1 MLKLNSYKVEELE
14 GIEIHWKTDLITF
27 DNFNLIIGKNASGK
41 SQLFQRFNFLKLV
54 HSKDGQTPNIRTTVD
69 FSLTFKDSENS
80 SIINYKLKVMPNQE
94 VEETI
99 KNETLNITL
108 FSSSDKKFYDES
120 KKTHVSHL
128 FPKKHSVTKFVSD
141 LEGNFPTLKKLGD
154 FFDGVKLLRTDRYNP
169 TQLSPVL
176 GQMVPDE
183 NLNNLGAVV
192 LTWKQQNHV
201 LYNELLSTY
210 KTFFDGIND
219 LIPVQQPNLPFPFL
233 GFSEKLVKWTVSQTD
248 CSMGMLRVLGII
260 ALSISIDPKTGKIPS
275 LIIIDEIDNGL
286 DYENVGAIIEYLI
299 ERSSGSQVIFSSH
312 SPVVCNFVPPKNW
325 RVFSRKGS
333 HVQVKVPTETKETL
347 DLIKSSKMSNWEI
360 YQNHI
365 SKSNL
370 YVVH

>member
-1 MLKLNSYKVEELE
+1 MLKLTSYKVEELE
-14 GIEIHWKTDLITF
+14 NSEIHWKTDLITF
-27 DNFNLIIGKNASGK
+27 DNYNLIIGKNASGK

-54 HSKDGQTPNIRTTVD
+54 HSKDGLTPNIRTTID
-69 FSLTFKDSENS
+69 FLLTFKDTENDN
-80 SIINYKLKVMPNQE
+80 IIKYNLKVMPNQE
-94 VEETI
+94 VEETVE
-99 KNETLNITL
+99 NETLKITL
-108 FSSSDKKFYDES
+108 YSSNKKAFYDEL
-120 KKTHVSHL
+120 KNNEVSLL
-128 FPKKHSVTKFVSD
+128 FPKKHSVTKFISD
-141 LEGNFPTLKKLGD
+141 MEGNFPTLKKIGD

-169 TQLSPVL
+169 HHLSPTL

-192 LTWKQQNHV
+192 LTWKQQNKA
-201 LYNELLSTY
+201 LFNELLNTY
-210 KTFFDGIND
+210 KTFFEGIND
-219 LIPVQQPNLPFPFL
+219 LISVPQPNLPIPIL
-233 GFSEKLVKWTVSQTD
+233 GFSEKNVKWTVSQTD
-248 CSMGMLRVLGII
+248 CSMGMLRILGII
-260 ALSISIDPKTGKIPS
+260 ALSISVDPKTGKIPS
-275 LIIIDEIDNGL
+275 LIIVDEIDNGL

-299 ERSSGSQVIFSSH
+299 ERSSQSQVIFSSH
-312 SPVVCNFVPPKNW
+312 SPVVCNFVTPKNW